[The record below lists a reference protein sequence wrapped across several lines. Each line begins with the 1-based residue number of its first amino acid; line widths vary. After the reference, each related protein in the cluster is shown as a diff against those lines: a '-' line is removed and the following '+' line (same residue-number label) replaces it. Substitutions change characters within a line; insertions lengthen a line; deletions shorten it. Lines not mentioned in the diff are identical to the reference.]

1 MIYRN
6 DEYWKYQTQ
15 TEDKNMYLYI
25 KGDKSKPSTTGQ
37 STRDNKKEPKYVEE
51 KPL

>member
-25 KGDKSKPSTTGQ
+25 KGDKSKASTTGQ
-37 STRDNKKEPKYVEE
+37 ITRDNKKELKHIEE